1 MKIAIIGTGISGLGI
16 SYLLNPYHDLTIF
29 EKENY
34 LGGHSRTVKANAN
47 PVDTGFIV
55 FNHKNYPH
63 LTALFKYLDVK
74 TEKSNMSFG
83 VSIANGQLEFGSNSL
98 LNIFAQKK
106 NLLNIKFYQMLKD
119 IIRFNN
125 LAPKYLASKSDL
137 TLEEYL
143 SKYNFCSWFKDYYLL
158 AMGASI
164 WSCPHSKI
172 LKFPAKTFL
181 QFFENHGL
189 LTVTNQ
195 PQWYTVTGGSKE
207 YVKKLSNNFSNK
219 IQKNSKIIKLERKN
233 KEIIITDQNN
243 KTYKFD
249 KVIFACHADE
259 ALEIIQK
266 PSQKEQEILGSFK
279 YQNNKVIL
287 HQDISF
293 MPKNKKAW
301 SSWIYLNEGNSNK
314 LSLSY
319 WMNNLQNLKSQQPL
333 IITLN
338 PHRKPKKET
347 IINEHN
353 FSHPIFDQK
362 AIKAQ
367 KEISSLQGD
376 NNCYFV
382 GAYQRYGF
390 HEDGLLS
397 AVNIAK
403 LFKAKIP
410 WEQNAT

>member
-34 LGGHSRTVKANAN
+34 IGGHSRTINTNMA

-63 LTALFKYLDVK
+63 LTALFKHLNVK

-83 VSIANGQLEFGSNSL
+83 VSIAHGKLEYGSNSL

-106 NLLNIKFYQMLKD
+106 NLINIKFYQMLKD
-119 IIRFNN
+119 IIKFNQIAPQYLISPQN
-125 LAPKYLASKSDL
+125 L
-137 TLEEYL
+137 TIEEYL
-143 SKYNFCSWFKDYYLL
+143 QKFNFGAWFKNYYLL

-164 WSCPHSKI
+164 WSCPKETM

-181 QFFENHGL
+181 QFFANHGL
-189 LTVTNQ
+189 LTITKQ
-195 PQWYTVTGGSKE
+195 PQWYTVSGGSQE
-207 YVKKLSNNFSNK
+207 YVKKLSNNFANK
-219 IQKNSKIIKLERKN
+219 IKKNCKIIKLERN
-233 KEIIITDQNN
+233 NTGIIITDQE
-243 KTYKFD
+243 KKIYKFD
-249 KVIFACHADE
+249 KVIFACHADQ
-259 ALEIIQK
+259 ALKIIAK
-266 PSQKEQEILGSFK
+266 PSKKEQEILGSFK
-279 YQNNKVIL
+279 YQNNQVIL
-287 HQDISF
+287 HQDSSF
-293 MPKNKKAW
+293 MPQNRKAW
-301 SSWIYLNEGNSNK
+301 SSWIYLNEGTENK

-319 WMNNLQNLKSQQPL
+319 WMNNLQNIKTADPL
-333 IITLN
+333 LVTLN

-353 FSHPIFDQK
+353 FNHPIFDQN
-362 AIKAQ
+362 AINAQ
-367 KEISSLQGD
+367 ERICTIQGE
-376 NNCYFV
+376 NNSYFV

-397 AVNIAK
+397 AVNLAP
-403 LFKAKIP
+403 LFKVRIP
-410 WEQNAT
+410 WKN